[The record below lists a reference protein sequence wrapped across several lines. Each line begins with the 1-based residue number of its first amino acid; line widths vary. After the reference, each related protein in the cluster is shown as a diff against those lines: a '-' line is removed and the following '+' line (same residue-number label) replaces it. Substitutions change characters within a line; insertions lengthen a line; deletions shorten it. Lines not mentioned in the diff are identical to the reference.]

1 MDDNTY
7 FKVLSVGVTDILDPE
22 SAAYNINLLLPVNL
36 YDLASY
42 SSPFIIGFQV
52 VSLTSAANN
61 ILSFFSRVA
70 TVKSLPVLAL
80 NSSIVTVFNVLLP
93 KSVYVKELPE
103 GKSIS
108 SITSILAIS
117 VLSTYCI
124 LTILHL
130 SNNPETTLDKSITIL
145 ALLPVL
151 TSLFTP

>member
-1 MDDNTY
+1 
-7 FKVLSVGVTDILDPE
+7 
-22 SAAYNINLLLPVNL
+22 
-36 YDLASY
+36 
-42 SSPFIIGFQV
+42 
-52 VSLTSAANN
+52 
-61 ILSFFSRVA
+61 
-70 TVKSLPVLAL
+70 VKSLPVLAL